1 MIGRPKRQK
10 CQNNMN
16 KNVVEIL
23 SILIHKM
30 LNDEELWGNQEDII
44 IELEDQGYTIENI
57 SEAFEIIFS
66 EVISVE
72 DRDFYIDY
80 EMSSGYNRVFTKVEN
95 FYFSKEIK
103 AIIYKLNGLGILS
116 ADELEIII
124 YRMMQTASVDDL
136 KAELVWDI
144 INDVVDDS
152 ELMLTISAQI
162 NEFDSSFL
170 KQQRV
175 N

>member
-1 MIGRPKRQK
+1 
-10 CQNNMN
+10 MN
-16 KNVVEIL
+16 KKVVEIL
-23 SILIHKM
+23 SILIQKM
-30 LNDEELWGNQEDII
+30 LHDEDLWRKQEDII

-66 EVISVE
+66 EEISVE
-72 DRDFYIDY
+72 DREFYIDY
-80 EMSSGYNRVFTKVEN
+80 EMNSGYNRVFTKVEK
-95 FYFSKEIK
+95 FYFSNEMK
-103 AIIYKLNGLGILS
+103 ALIYKLNRLGILS

-124 YRMMQTASVDDL
+124 YRMMQIASVDEL

-152 ELMLTISAQI
+152 ELMLTISAEI
-162 NEFDSSFL
+162 NEFDISLL

>member
-16 KNVVEIL
+16 KKVIEIL
-23 SILIHKM
+23 SKLIQKM
-30 LNDEELWGNQEDII
+30 LNDEDLWRKEEDII
-44 IELEDQGYTIENI
+44 IELEDQGYTIEDI

-80 EMSSGYNRVFTKVEN
+80 EMNSGYNRVFTKVEK
-95 FYFSKEIK
+95 FYFSNEIK
-103 AIIYKLNGLGILS
+103 AIVYKLNRLGILS

-124 YRMMQTASVDDL
+124 YRMMQIATVDDL

-152 ELMLTISAQI
+152 ELMLTISTEI
-162 NEFDSSFL
+162 NEFDISFL

>member
-1 MIGRPKRQK
+1 
-10 CQNNMN
+10 MN
-16 KNVVEIL
+16 KKVIEIL
-23 SILIHKM
+23 SILIQKM
-30 LNDEELWGNQEDII
+30 LQDEDLWRKQEDII
-44 IELEDQGYTIENI
+44 IDLEDQGYTIENI

-80 EMSSGYNRVFTKVEN
+80 EMPSGYNRVFTKVEN
-95 FYFSKEIK
+95 FYFSNQVK
-103 AIIYKLNGLGILS
+103 AIIFKLNSLSILS

-124 YRMMQTASVDDL
+124 YRMMQIASVDDL
-136 KAELVWDI
+136 KTDLVWDI

-152 ELMLTISAQI
+152 ELMLTISAEI
-162 NEFDSSFL
+162 NEFDSNL
-170 KQQRV
+170 LNQQRV

>member
-1 MIGRPKRQK
+1 
-10 CQNNMN
+10 MN
-16 KNVVEIL
+16 KKVIEIL
-23 SILIHKM
+23 SILIQKM
-30 LNDEELWGNQEDII
+30 LHDEDLWRKEEDII

-80 EMSSGYNRVFTKVEN
+80 EMNSGYNRVFTKVEK
-95 FYFSKEIK
+95 FYFSNEIK
-103 AIIYKLNGLGILS
+103 AIIYKLNRLSILS

-124 YRMMQTASVDDL
+124 SRMMQLASVDDL

-152 ELMLTISAQI
+152 ELMFTISAEI
-162 NEFDSSFL
+162 NEFDSSLL

>member
-1 MIGRPKRQK
+1 
-10 CQNNMN
+10 MN
-16 KNVVEIL
+16 KKVIEIL

-30 LNDEELWGNQEDII
+30 LNDEDLWRKQEDVI

-57 SEAFEIIFS
+57 SEAFEVIFS

-80 EMSSGYNRVFTKVEN
+80 EMPSGYNRVFTKVEN
-95 FYFSKEIK
+95 FYFSNEIK
-103 AIIYKLNGLGILS
+103 AIIYKLNGLGVLS

-124 YRMMQTASVDDL
+124 YRMMQIASVDDL
-136 KAELVWDI
+136 KADLVWDI

-152 ELMLTISAQI
+152 ELMLTISAEI
-162 NEFDSSFL
+162 NEFDSNLL

>member
-1 MIGRPKRQK
+1 
-10 CQNNMN
+10 MN
-16 KNVVEIL
+16 KKVIEIL
-23 SILIHKM
+23 SILIQKM
-30 LNDEELWGNQEDII
+30 LQDEDLWRKQEDII
-44 IELEDQGYTIENI
+44 IDLEDQGYTIENI

-80 EMSSGYNRVFTKVEN
+80 EMPSGYNRVFTKVEN
-95 FYFSKEIK
+95 FYFSNQVK
-103 AIIYKLNGLGILS
+103 AIIYKLNSLSILS

-124 YRMMQTASVDDL
+124 YRMMQIASVDDL
-136 KAELVWDI
+136 KTDLVWDI

-152 ELMLTISAQI
+152 ELMLTISAEI
-162 NEFDSSFL
+162 NEFDSNL
-170 KQQRV
+170 LNQQRV

>member
-1 MIGRPKRQK
+1 MTGRPNRQK

-16 KNVVEIL
+16 KKVIEIL

-30 LNDEELWGNQEDII
+30 LNDEDLWRKQEDVI

-57 SEAFEIIFS
+57 SEAFEVIFS

-80 EMSSGYNRVFTKVEN
+80 EMPSGYNRVFTKVEN
-95 FYFSKEIK
+95 FYFSNEIK

-124 YRMMQTASVDDL
+124 YRMMQIASVDDL
-136 KAELVWDI
+136 KADLVWDI

-152 ELMLTISAQI
+152 ELMLTISAEI
-162 NEFDSSFL
+162 NEFDSNLL

>member
-1 MIGRPKRQK
+1 
-10 CQNNMN
+10 MN
-16 KNVVEIL
+16 KKVIEIL
-23 SILIHKM
+23 SILIQKM
-30 LNDEELWGNQEDII
+30 LHDEDLWRKQDDII
-44 IELEDQGYTIENI
+44 IELEDQGYTIEDI
-57 SEAFEIIFS
+57 SEAFEVIFS

-80 EMSSGYNRVFTKVEN
+80 EMNSGYNRVFTKVES
-95 FYFSKEIK
+95 FYFSNEIK
-103 AIIYKLNGLGILS
+103 TIIYKLNRLGILS

-124 YRMMQTASVDDL
+124 YRMMQVASVDDL
-136 KAELVWDI
+136 RADLVWDI

-152 ELMLTISAQI
+152 ELMITISAEI
-162 NEFDSSFL
+162 NEFDGNFS

>member
-1 MIGRPKRQK
+1 MGRPERQK
-10 CQNNMN
+10 CQNDMN
-16 KNVVEIL
+16 KNVIEIL
-23 SILIHKM
+23 SILIQKM
-30 LNDEELWGNQEDII
+30 LNDEDLWRKQEDVII
-44 IELEDQGYTIENI
+44 DLEDQGYTIENI

-80 EMSSGYNRVFTKVEN
+80 EMPSGYNRVLTKVEK
-95 FYFSKEIK
+95 FYFSSEIQ
-103 AIIYKLNGLGILS
+103 AIIHKLNRLGILS

-124 YRMMQTASVDDL
+124 YRMMQTAAVNDL
-136 KAELVWDI
+136 KADLIWDI
-144 INDVVDDS
+144 IEEVVDDS
-152 ELMLTISAQI
+152 ELMLTISAEI
-162 NEFDSSFL
+162 NEFDSNLL

>member
-16 KNVVEIL
+16 KKVIEIL
-23 SILIHKM
+23 SNLIQKM
-30 LNDEELWGNQEDII
+30 LNDEDLWRKQEDII

-80 EMSSGYNRVFTKVEN
+80 EMNSGYNRVFTKVEK
-95 FYFSKEIK
+95 FYFSNEIK
-103 AIIYKLNGLGILS
+103 AIIYKLNRLGILS

-124 YRMMQTASVDDL
+124 YRMMQIASVDDL

-152 ELMLTISAQI
+152 ELMLTISTEI
-162 NEFDSSFL
+162 NEFDVSFL

>member
-1 MIGRPKRQK
+1 MIGRPNRQK

-16 KNVVEIL
+16 KKVIEIL

-30 LNDEELWGNQEDII
+30 LNDEDLWRKQEDVI

-57 SEAFEIIFS
+57 SEAFEVIFS

-80 EMSSGYNRVFTKVEN
+80 EMPSGYNRVFTKVEN
-95 FYFSKEIK
+95 FYFSNEIK
-103 AIIYKLNGLGILS
+103 AIIYKLNGLGVLS

-124 YRMMQTASVDDL
+124 YRMMQIASVDDL
-136 KAELVWDI
+136 KADLVWDI

-152 ELMLTISAQI
+152 ELMLTISAEI
-162 NEFDSSFL
+162 NEFDSNLL

>member
-16 KNVVEIL
+16 KKVIEIL
-23 SILIHKM
+23 SKLIQKM
-30 LNDEELWGNQEDII
+30 LNDEDLWRKQEDII
-44 IELEDQGYTIENI
+44 IELEDQGHTIENI

-80 EMSSGYNRVFTKVEN
+80 EMNSGYNRVFTKVEK
-95 FYFSKEIK
+95 FYFSNEIK
-103 AIIYKLNGLGILS
+103 AIIYKLNRLGILS

-124 YRMMQTASVDDL
+124 FRMMQIASVDDL

-152 ELMLTISAQI
+152 ELMLTISTEI
-162 NEFDSSFL
+162 NEFDVSFL

>member
-1 MIGRPKRQK
+1 
-10 CQNNMN
+10 MN
-16 KNVVEIL
+16 KKVIEIL

-30 LNDEELWGNQEDII
+30 LNDEDLWRKQEDVI

-57 SEAFEIIFS
+57 SEAFEVIFS

-80 EMSSGYNRVFTKVEN
+80 EMPSGYNRVFTKVEN
-95 FYFSKEIK
+95 FYFSNEIK

-124 YRMMQTASVDDL
+124 YRMMQIASVDDL
-136 KAELVWDI
+136 KADLVWDI

-152 ELMLTISAQI
+152 DLMLTISAEI
-162 NEFDSSFL
+162 NEFDNNLL

>member
-1 MIGRPKRQK
+1 
-10 CQNNMN
+10 MN
-16 KNVVEIL
+16 KKVIEIL
-23 SILIHKM
+23 SILIQKM
-30 LNDEELWGNQEDII
+30 LNDEDLWRKEEDII
-44 IELEDQGYTIENI
+44 IELEDQGYTIEDI

-80 EMSSGYNRVFTKVEN
+80 EMNSGYNRVFTKVEK
-95 FYFSKEIK
+95 FYFSNEIK
-103 AIIYKLNGLGILS
+103 AIVYKLNRLGILS

-124 YRMMQTASVDDL
+124 YRMMQIASVDDL

-152 ELMLTISAQI
+152 ELMLTISTEI
-162 NEFDSSFL
+162 NEFDISFL

>member
-1 MIGRPKRQK
+1 
-10 CQNNMN
+10 MN

-23 SILIHKM
+23 SILINKM
-30 LNDEELWGNQEDII
+30 LNDENLWKKQKNIV

-66 EVISVE
+66 EGISVE
-72 DRDFYIDY
+72 ERDFYIDY
-80 EMSSGYNRVFTKVEN
+80 EMPSGYNRVFTKVEN
-95 FYFSKEIK
+95 FYFSKKIK
-103 AIIYKLNGLGILS
+103 AIIYKLNSLKILK

-124 YRMMQTASVDDL
+124 FKMMQQASVDDL
-136 KAELVWDI
+136 KTDSVWNI

-152 ELMLTISAQI
+152 ELLITISAEI
-162 NEFDSSFL
+162 NEFDGNFL
-170 KQQRV
+170 KQKRV

>member
-1 MIGRPKRQK
+1 
-10 CQNNMN
+10 MN
-16 KNVVEIL
+16 KKVIEIL
-23 SILIHKM
+23 SILIQKM
-30 LNDEELWGNQEDII
+30 LQDEDLWRKQEDII

-80 EMSSGYNRVFTKVEN
+80 EMPSGYNRVFTKVEN
-95 FYFSKEIK
+95 FYFSNQVK
-103 AIIYKLNGLGILS
+103 AIIYKLNSLSILS

-124 YRMMQTASVDDL
+124 YRMMQIASVDDL
-136 KAELVWDI
+136 KTDLVWDI

-152 ELMLTISAQI
+152 ELMLTISAEI
-162 NEFDSSFL
+162 NEFDSNL
-170 KQQRV
+170 LNQQRV

>member
-1 MIGRPKRQK
+1 
-10 CQNNMN
+10 MN
-16 KNVVEIL
+16 KKVIEIL
-23 SILIHKM
+23 SVLIHKM
-30 LNDEELWGNQEDII
+30 LNDEDLWRKQEDVI

-57 SEAFEIIFS
+57 SEAFEVIFS

-80 EMSSGYNRVFTKVEN
+80 EMPSGYNRVFTKVEN
-95 FYFSKEIK
+95 FYFSNEIK
-103 AIIYKLNGLGILS
+103 SIIYKLNGLGILS

-124 YRMMQTASVDDL
+124 YRMMQIASVDDL
-136 KAELVWDI
+136 KADLVWDI

-152 ELMLTISAQI
+152 ELMLTISAEI
-162 NEFDSSFL
+162 NEFDSNLL

>member
-16 KNVVEIL
+16 KKVIEIL
-23 SILIHKM
+23 SNLIQKM
-30 LNDEELWGNQEDII
+30 LNDEDLWRKQEDII

-95 FYFSKEIK
+95 FYFSNEIK
-103 AIIYKLNGLGILS
+103 AIVYKLNGLGILS

-124 YRMMQTASVDDL
+124 YRMMQIASVDDL

-152 ELMLTISAQI
+152 ELLITISAEI
-162 NEFDSSFL
+162 NEFDSNLL

>member
-16 KNVVEIL
+16 KKVIEIL
-23 SILIHKM
+23 SKLIQKM
-30 LNDEELWGNQEDII
+30 LNDEDLWRQEEDII
-44 IELEDQGYTIENI
+44 IELEDQGYTIEDI

-80 EMSSGYNRVFTKVEN
+80 EMNSGYNRVFTKVEK
-95 FYFSKEIK
+95 FYFSNEVK
-103 AIIYKLNGLGILS
+103 AIIYKLNRLGILS

-124 YRMMQTASVDDL
+124 FRMMQIASVDDL

-144 INDVVDDS
+144 INDVVDDT
-152 ELMLTISAQI
+152 ELMLTISTEI
-162 NEFDSSFL
+162 NEFDISFL

>member
-1 MIGRPKRQK
+1 MIGRPERQK

-16 KNVVEIL
+16 KKVIEIL
-23 SILIHKM
+23 SNLIQKM
-30 LNDEELWGNQEDII
+30 LNDEDLWRKQEDII

-80 EMSSGYNRVFTKVEN
+80 EMSSGYNRVLTKVEK
-95 FYFSKEIK
+95 FYFNNEIK
-103 AIIYKLNGLGILS
+103 AIIYKLNRLGILS

-124 YRMMQTASVDDL
+124 FRMMQIASVDDL

-152 ELMLTISAQI
+152 ELMLTISTEI
-162 NEFDSSFL
+162 NEFDISLL

>member
-1 MIGRPKRQK
+1 MVGRSKRQK

-16 KNVVEIL
+16 KKVIEIL
-23 SILIHKM
+23 SILIQKM
-30 LNDEELWGNQEDII
+30 LHDEDLWRKQDDII
-44 IELEDQGYTIENI
+44 IELEDQGYTIEDI
-57 SEAFEIIFS
+57 SEAFEVIFS

-80 EMSSGYNRVFTKVEN
+80 EMNSGYNRVFTKVES
-95 FYFSKEIK
+95 FYFSNEIK
-103 AIIYKLNGLGILS
+103 TIIYKLNRLGILS

-124 YRMMQTASVDDL
+124 YRMMQVASVDDL
-136 KAELVWDI
+136 RADLVWDI

-152 ELMLTISAQI
+152 ELMITISAEI
-162 NEFDSSFL
+162 NEFDGNFS

>member
-1 MIGRPKRQK
+1 
-10 CQNNMN
+10 MN
-16 KNVVEIL
+16 KKVIEIL

-30 LNDEELWGNQEDII
+30 LNDEDLWRKQEDVI

-57 SEAFEIIFS
+57 SEAFEVIFS

-80 EMSSGYNRVFTKVEN
+80 EMPSGYNRVFTKVEN
-95 FYFSKEIK
+95 FYFSNEIK

-124 YRMMQTASVDDL
+124 YRMMQIASVDDL
-136 KAELVWDI
+136 KADLVWDI

-152 ELMLTISAQI
+152 ELMLTISAEI
-162 NEFDSSFL
+162 NEFDSNLL

>member
-1 MIGRPKRQK
+1 MIGRPNRQK

-16 KNVVEIL
+16 KKVIEIL

-30 LNDEELWGNQEDII
+30 LNDEDLWRKQEDVI

-57 SEAFEIIFS
+57 SEAFEVIFS

-80 EMSSGYNRVFTKVEN
+80 EMPSGYNRVFTKVEN
-95 FYFSKEIK
+95 FYFSNEIK

-124 YRMMQTASVDDL
+124 YRMMQIASVDDL
-136 KAELVWDI
+136 KADLVWDI

-152 ELMLTISAQI
+152 ELMLTISAEI
-162 NEFDSSFL
+162 NEFDSNLL

>member
-1 MIGRPKRQK
+1 
-10 CQNNMN
+10 MN
-16 KNVVEIL
+16 KKVIEIL
-23 SILIHKM
+23 SILIQKM
-30 LNDEELWGNQEDII
+30 LHDEDLWRKQEDII
-44 IELEDQGYTIENI
+44 VELENQGYTIENI

-124 YRMMQTASVDDL
+124 YRMMEIATIDDL
-136 KAELVWDI
+136 KTDLVWDI

-152 ELMLTISAQI
+152 ELMMTISAEI
-162 NEFDSSFL
+162 NEFDSSLL

>member
-1 MIGRPKRQK
+1 
-10 CQNNMN
+10 MN
-16 KNVVEIL
+16 KKVIEIL
-23 SILIHKM
+23 SMLIQKM
-30 LNDEELWGNQEDII
+30 LHDEDLWRKEEDII

-80 EMSSGYNRVFTKVEN
+80 EMNSGYNRVFTKVEK
-95 FYFSKEIK
+95 FYFSNEMK
-103 AIIYKLNGLGILS
+103 AIIYKLNRLGILS

-124 YRMMQTASVDDL
+124 FRMMQLASVEDL
-136 KAELVWDI
+136 KTELVWDI

-152 ELMLTISAQI
+152 ELMVTISVEI
-162 NEFDSSFL
+162 NEFDSSLL
-170 KQQRV
+170 KQKRV